1 MLPQDFPSGAN
12 DKEPVCQYRRY
23 KRLKFEPWV
32 GKIPWRRKW
41 QHTPVFLPGKSPWT
55 EELVGCSCIGVQR
68 VGHESTYSC
77 FQKEG
82 DQSPLGPSLPAP
94 LCSLPSSSQPAP
106 RKVQLRR
113 HFQTSLWLAPPHF
126 LHSLL
131 LHCSRRRGVCVCV
144 CVCVCF
150 TYIYIRSPVT
160 PPKRDSFLLHHS
172 SW

>member
-1 MLPQDFPSGAN
+1 MKWREFWLLSASKVWKPKPESAKGINCSVWIVAPLYILAWKKSMDRGAGGL
-12 DKEPVCQYRRY
+12 Q
-23 KRLKFEPWV
+23 LH
-32 GKIPWRRKW
+32 G
-41 QHTPVFLPGKSPWT
+41 GAKS
-55 EELVGCSCIGVQR
+55 
-68 VGHESTYSC
+68 HESTHSC

-131 LHCSRRRGVCVCV
+131 LHCSRRGVCV

-160 PPKRDSFLLHHS
+160 PPKRDSFLQLHHS
-172 SW
+172 IW

>member
-1 MLPQDFPSGAN
+1 MATRFSILAWKKSMDRGAGGL
-12 DKEPVCQYRRY
+12 Q
-23 KRLKFEPWV
+23 LH
-32 GKIPWRRKW
+32 G
-41 QHTPVFLPGKSPWT
+41 GAKS
-55 EELVGCSCIGVQR
+55 
-68 VGHESTYSC
+68 HESTHSC

-131 LHCSRRRGVCVCV
+131 LHCSRRGVCVCV

-160 PPKRDSFLLHHS
+160 PPKRDSFLQLHHS
-172 SW
+172 IW

>member
-1 MLPQDFPSGAN
+1 MFFVFSGFALLFRPC
-12 DKEPVCQYRRY
+12 DHFLGKEDP
-23 KRLKFEPWV
+23 LGEEMATHSS
-32 GKIPWRRKW
+32 ILAWR
-41 QHTPVFLPGKSPWT
+41 KSMDRGAGG
-55 EELVGCSCIGVQR
+55 LQLHRGAKS
-68 VGHESTYSC
+68 HESTHSC

-131 LHCSRRRGVCVCV
+131 LHCSRRGVCVCV
-144 CVCVCF
+144 CVCMF
-150 TYIYIRSPVT
+150 H
-160 PPKRDSFLLHHS
+160 LHLHQES
-172 SW
+172 CDPT